1 MTNRLY
7 DIDDIIESL
16 KQQRDEIKLQIHLA
30 EAEARDEFPV
40 MEQKLDELKH
50 KADTIRAE
58 AGEVSDEVFEAVK
71 LVADEIKS
79 GIERIRKL
87 M

>member
-7 DIDDIIESL
+7 DIDDIIDSL

-30 EAEARDEFPV
+30 EAEARDEFPAV
-40 MEQKLDELKH
+40 EQKLEELKS
-50 KADTIRAE
+50 KTDAIREE
-58 AGEVSDEVFEAVK
+58 AGEISDDVLEAVK
-71 LVADEIKS
+71 LVADEVKN

>member
-1 MTNRLY
+1 MNNRLY

-30 EAEARDEFPV
+30 EAEARDEFPAI
-40 MEQKLDELKH
+40 EEKLDELKS
-50 KADTIRAE
+50 KTDAIREE
-58 AGEVSDEVFEAVK
+58 AGEVSDDVFEAVK
-71 LVADEIKS
+71 LVADEVRT
-79 GIERIRKL
+79 GIARIRKL